1 MSVYKC
7 GIINK
12 QDLIFL
18 YVTVFCMLTQ
28 HTIKYYIII
37 YYHQNDKNIKINIY
51 ISLSN
56 CIKNHQKINNS
67 DKFLPL
73 KYLLFFLSFHYILG
87 TSTYFEDYYD
97 NLYTLLIGVYFYRNY
112 TQVHYSNTHNTHQ
125 QQLSCLYKLIHT
137 QHRLTQYFH
146 KSHYYFDVK
155 KTKIFYQH
163 YPIHLY
169 VILMVHLSAYTLTK
183 IMAQYNHDCCM

>member
-18 YVTVFCMLTQ
+18 YVIVFCMLTQ
-28 HTIKYYIII
+28 HTTNYYIIL
-37 YYHQNDKNIKINIY
+37 YYQQEDKNIKINIY

-56 CIKNHQKINNS
+56 CTKNHQKINNN
-67 DKFLPL
+67 DKNLPL
-73 KYLLFFLSFHYILG
+73 KRLLFFLSFHYILG

-97 NLYTLLIGVYFYRNY
+97 NLYILLIGVYFYRNC

-125 QQLSCLYKLIHT
+125 
-137 QHRLTQYFH
+137 
-146 KSHYYFDVK
+146 
-155 KTKIFYQH
+155 
-163 YPIHLY
+163 
-169 VILMVHLSAYTLTK
+169 
-183 IMAQYNHDCCM
+183 